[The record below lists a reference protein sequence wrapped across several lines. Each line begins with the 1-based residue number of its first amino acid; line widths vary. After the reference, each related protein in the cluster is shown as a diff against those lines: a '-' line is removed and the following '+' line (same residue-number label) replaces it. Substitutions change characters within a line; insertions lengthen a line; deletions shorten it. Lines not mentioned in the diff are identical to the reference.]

1 MEGKEQ
7 NLISII
13 IIAVF
18 LLAPMIL
25 KLLGKKFGVK
35 QPHEEE
41 EDKPD
46 DSMHHP
52 SPPELPRPSQFSP
65 EPGDHHMPPPVHQAF
80 SDKPIKPKWF

>member
-18 LLAPMIL
+18 LLAPMIM
-25 KLLGKKFGVK
+25 KLLGKKFVVK
-35 QPHEEE
+35 QPHAEEE
-41 EDKPD
+41 EPD

-52 SPPELPRPSQFSP
+52 HSPEIPKPPRLTP
-65 EPGDHHMPPPVHQAF
+65 EPGDHMPPPVHQTF

>member
-18 LLAPMIL
+18 LLAPMIM

-35 QPHEEE
+35 QPHED

-52 SPPELPRPSQFSP
+52 LPPEIQGLPRMTP
-65 EPGDHHMPPPVHQAF
+65 EPEDRISHPVSHAF

>member
-7 NLISII
+7 SLISII
-13 IIAVF
+13 VVAVF

-35 QPHEEE
+35 QINTANE
-41 EDKPD
+41 KPD
-46 DSMHHP
+46 DELQP
-52 SPPELPRPSQFSP
+52 FPLEIPRQPELTP
-65 EPGDHHMPPPVHQAF
+65 EQDNEMQSGRRVF

>member
-13 IIAVF
+13 VIAVF

-35 QPHEEE
+35 QTNAADE
-41 EDKPD
+41 KPD
-46 DSMHHP
+46 DDVMHP
-52 SPPELPRPSQFSP
+52 FPLEIPRPPKLTP
-65 EPGDHHMPPPVHQAF
+65 EPDNEMQSGRQVF

>member
-13 IIAVF
+13 VIAVF
-18 LLAPMIL
+18 LLAPMIF

-35 QPHEEE
+35 QTNAADE
-41 EDKPD
+41 KPD
-46 DSMHHP
+46 DDVMHP
-52 SPPELPRPSQFSP
+52 LPLEIPRPPKVTS
-65 EPGDHHMPPPVHQAF
+65 EPDNEMQSGRRVF

>member
-18 LLAPMIL
+18 LLAPMIM
-25 KLLGKKFGVK
+25 KLLGKKLGVK
-35 QPHEEE
+35 RPDI
-41 EDKPD
+41 EDERPA
-46 DSMHHP
+46 DSVHP
-52 SPPELPRPSQFSP
+52 FPPEIPGQHQMTP
-65 EPGDHHMPPPVHQAF
+65 EPEDRISQPGRQVF

>member
-13 IIAVF
+13 VVAVF

-35 QPHEEE
+35 QTTPAHE
-41 EDKPD
+41 KPD
-46 DSMHHP
+46 DGLHP
-52 SPPELPRPSQFSP
+52 FSP
-65 EPGDHHMPPPVHQAF
+65 EIPRPLQLPPEPDPLSQPGRQVF
-80 SDKPIKPKWF
+80 SDKPINPKWF

>member
-13 IIAVF
+13 VIAVF

-35 QPHEEE
+35 QTNTADE
-41 EDKPD
+41 KPD
-46 DSMHHP
+46 DDDMHP
-52 SPPELPRPSQFSP
+52 FPPEIPRPPKVTPDP
-65 EPGDHHMPPPVHQAF
+65 EDHMLQPERQIF

>member
-13 IIAVF
+13 VIAVF

-35 QPHEEE
+35 QTNTANE
-41 EDKPD
+41 KPD
-46 DSMHHP
+46 DDMHP
-52 SPPELPRPSQFSP
+52 FPPEIPRPPKVIP
-65 EPGDHHMPPPVHQAF
+65 EPDNEMQLGRQVF

>member
-35 QPHEEE
+35 PPNA
-41 EDKPD
+41 EDEKPD
-46 DSMHHP
+46 DSVHP
-52 SPPELPRPSQFSP
+52 FPPEIPRPPQLTP
-65 EPGDHHMPPPVHQAF
+65 EPEDQMSQPGRQVF
-80 SDKPIKPKWF
+80 SNKPIKPKWF

>member
-13 IIAVF
+13 VIAVF

-35 QPHEEE
+35 QINTSNEKSDDEMRPLPLEIPRQPEFTHESGNEMQSGR
-41 EDKPD
+41 K
-46 DSMHHP
+46 
-52 SPPELPRPSQFSP
+52 
-65 EPGDHHMPPPVHQAF
+65 VF

>member
-18 LLAPMIL
+18 LLAPMIM

-35 QPHEEE
+35 PAREED
-41 EDKPD
+41 DKPD

-52 SPPELPRPSQFSP
+52 SPPEIPRPSQFSP
-65 EPGDHHMPPPVHQAF
+65 EPGDHVPPPMPQAF

>member
-18 LLAPMIL
+18 LLAPMIM
-25 KLLGKKFGVK
+25 KLLGKKYGVK
-35 QPHEEE
+35 QPHEE

-52 SPPELPRPSQFSP
+52 FPAEGPGPPGLTP
-65 EPGDHHMPPPVHQAF
+65 EPEDHMFHPGQQIF
-80 SDKPIKPKWF
+80 SNKPIKPKWF